1 MDISFDFIA
10 DHMPDG
16 WREKAKELKAF
27 TRVGDYIKTPD
38 DLLRILLLWADTGS
52 LGETSAFLKGTGE
65 FPLNKNALFE
75 RVEKSADWLEW
86 IVKHYLISQQYLVDK
101 PDWLDGFRVLLT
113 DATNVSKPGSQTTD
127 YRLHDLVELFTL
139 RVVERHLTGIET
151 GETIK
156 NFSNIERGDLIVG
169 DRAYG
174 TLSGVKWVTDYK
186 ADYVF
191 RWKANSFTLYRKNE
205 NGELEKYDLTS
216 DLQEWEENKII
227 DLDLYA
233 VSGKQIIPV
242 RVCAKGKTTEAI
254 EAGCEKIKQSNSG
267 DRRTEISEL
276 QKTYN
281 KFVVVITSLSN
292 RFSTEQILSLYRMR
306 WQIELVFKR
315 MKSIFRYDQLKARN
329 DRTARAWLYCALLL
343 AALCETFVQNADI
356 SPCGQNSN
364 HTGQAFTVERIKSCL
379 RCSWR
384 VSS

>member
-1 MDISFDFIA
+1 MEFTFDFIA

-38 DLLRILLLWADTGS
+38 DLLRILLLWADMGS
-52 LGETSAFLKGTGE
+52 LGETSAFLKGTGD

-86 IVKHYLISQQYLVDK
+86 MVKNYLISQRYLVDK
-101 PDWLDGFRVLLT
+101 PDWLKEFRVLLT
-113 DATNVSKPGSQTTD
+113 DATTVSKPGSQTID

-139 RVVERHLTGIET
+139 RVVEHRLTGIET

-156 NFSNIERGDLIVG
+156 NFSSIGSGDLIIG

-174 TLSGVKWVTDYK
+174 TLSGVMWVK
-186 ADYVF
+186 EHEADYIF
-191 RWKANSFTLYRKNE
+191 RWKANSFTLYRKSE

-233 VSGKQIIPV
+233 ISGQQIIPV
-242 RVCAKGKTTEAI
+242 RVCAKGKTKEAI
-254 EAGCEKIKQSNSG
+254 EAGLEKIKQSNSG
-267 DRRTEISEL
+267 DRRKEASEL

-281 KFVVVITSLSN
+281 KFVVVITSLSSA
-292 RFSTEQILSLYRMR
+292 FSAEQILSLYRMR

-315 MKSIFRYDQLKARN
+315 MKSIFHYDQLKAKN

-343 AALCETFVQNADI
+343 AALCETVVQNAEF
-356 SPCGQNSN
+356 SPCGQNYNYS
-364 HTGQAFTVERIKSCL
+364 GQSLVVERIKSCL
-379 RCSWR
+379 RCS
-384 VSS
+384 

>member
-1 MDISFDFIA
+1 MEFTFDFIA

-38 DLLRILLLWADTGS
+38 DLLRILLLWADMGS
-52 LGETSAFLKGTGE
+52 LGETSAFLKGTGD

-86 IVKHYLISQQYLVDK
+86 MVKNYLISQRYLVDK
-101 PDWLDGFRVLLT
+101 PDWLKEFRVLLT
-113 DATNVSKPGSQTTD
+113 DATTVSKPGSQTID

-139 RVVERHLTGIET
+139 RVVEHRLTGIET

-156 NFSNIERGDLIVG
+156 NFSSIGSGDLIIG

-174 TLSGVKWVTDYK
+174 TLSGVMWVK
-186 ADYVF
+186 EHEADYIF
-191 RWKANSFTLYRKNE
+191 RWKANSFTLYRKSE

-233 VSGKQIIPV
+233 ISGQQIIPV
-242 RVCAKGKTTEAI
+242 RVCAKGKTKEAI
-254 EAGCEKIKQSNSG
+254 EAGLEKIKQSNSG
-267 DRRTEISEL
+267 DRRKEASEL

-281 KFVVVITSLSN
+281 KFVVVITSLSSA
-292 RFSTEQILSLYRMR
+292 FSAEQILSLYRMR

-315 MKSIFRYDQLKARN
+315 MKSIFHYDQLKAKN

-343 AALCETFVQNADI
+343 AALCETVVQNAEF
-356 SPCGQNSN
+356 SPCGQNYNYS
-364 HTGQAFTVERIKSCL
+364 GQTLVVERIKSCL
-379 RCSWR
+379 RCS
-384 VSS
+384 

>member
-1 MDISFDFIA
+1 MEFTFDFIA

-38 DLLRILLLWADTGS
+38 DLLRILLLWADIGS
-52 LGETSAFLKGTGE
+52 LGETSAFLKGTGD

-86 IVKHYLISQQYLVDK
+86 IVKNYLISQRYLVDK
-101 PDWLDGFRVLLT
+101 PDWLKEFRVLLT
-113 DATNVSKPGSQTTD
+113 DATTVSKPGSQTVD

-139 RVVERHLTGIET
+139 RVVEHRLTGIET

-156 NFSNIERGDLIVG
+156 NFSSIGSGDLIIG

-174 TLSGVKWVTDYK
+174 TLSGVMWVKEHK
-186 ADYVF
+186 ADYIF
-191 RWKANSFTLYRKNE
+191 RWKANSFTLYRKSE

-233 VSGKQIIPV
+233 ISGQQSIPV
-242 RVCAKGKTTEAI
+242 RVCAKGKTKEAI
-254 EAGCEKIKQSNSG
+254 EAGLEKIKQSNSG
-267 DRRTEISEL
+267 DRRKEASEL
-276 QKTYN
+276 RKTYN
-281 KFVVVITSLSN
+281 KFVVVITSLSGA
-292 RFSTEQILSLYRMR
+292 FSAERILSLYRMR

-315 MKSIFRYDQLKARN
+315 MKSIFHYDHLKAKN

-343 AALCETFVQNADI
+343 AALCETVVQNAEI
-356 SPCGQNSN
+356 SPCGQNYNYS
-364 HTGQAFTVERIKSCL
+364 GQTLVVERIKSCL
-379 RCSWR
+379 RCS
-384 VSS
+384 